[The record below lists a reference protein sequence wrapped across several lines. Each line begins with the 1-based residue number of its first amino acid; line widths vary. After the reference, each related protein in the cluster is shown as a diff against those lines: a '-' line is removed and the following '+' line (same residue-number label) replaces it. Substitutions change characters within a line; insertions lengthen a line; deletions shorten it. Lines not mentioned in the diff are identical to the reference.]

1 MKSVIQLLCSYWR
14 LALTSEE
21 HMQFRVYCT
30 GVVNPEEGEPNPH
43 IFITPHLRDVS
54 QPLLVKK
61 TVYLNKASGRILH
74 KSCVNVL
81 NKKSEVTS
89 TVQSFRGHFKSL
101 MLFLPDNFLSLVLNI

>member
-1 MKSVIQLLCSYWR
+1 M
-14 LALTSEE
+14 SEE

-61 TVYLNKASGRILH
+61 QY
-74 KSCVNVL
+74 
-81 NKKSEVTS
+81 TS
-89 TVQSFRGHFKSL
+89 TKR
-101 MLFLPDNFLSLVLNI
+101 LVGSCTNRV